1 MNISK
6 YQNHIKQYQT
16 ISPCKFAKN
25 MRQRKHKPDTFN
37 TSPVCANWLSGP
49 KQHRCYM
56 SLLSGVSLRAD
67 HLLTAKRQCQSWK
80 FPLWTL
86 PSKLRRVRLDL
97 HLQSSARHDGAS
109 PTLQLPFGVLKS
121 CHLNR
126 CSASDDNFHQLPN
139 SKCLGLGGFPYP
151 DPRGRGQRSLKQY
164 NLIAQTIMLS
174 NARKCMKM
182 LER

>member
-1 MNISK
+1 MIIINLCCTWHVNK
-6 YQNHIKQYQT
+6 FGWTYQNIKIIKQYQT

-25 MRQRKHKPDTFN
+25 MRQRKHKLDTFN
-37 TSPVCANWLSGP
+37 TSLVCVNWLSGP
-49 KQHRCYM
+49 KQDRCYM

-86 PSKLRRVRLDL
+86 PCRVRLDL

-109 PTLQLPFGVLKS
+109 PTIQLQFGVLKS

-126 CSASDDNFHQLPN
+126 CSASDDNFHQLPTL
-139 SKCLGLGGFPYP
+139 KCLGCEDSPILTRGGEVK
-151 DPRGRGQRSLKQY
+151 GRFSS
-164 NLIAQTIMLS
+164 II
-174 NARKCMKM
+174 
-182 LER
+182 